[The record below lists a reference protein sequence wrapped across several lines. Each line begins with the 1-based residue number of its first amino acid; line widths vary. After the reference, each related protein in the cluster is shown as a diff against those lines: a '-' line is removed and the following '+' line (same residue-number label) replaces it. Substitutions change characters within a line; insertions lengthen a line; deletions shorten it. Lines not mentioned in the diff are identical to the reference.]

1 MCSIGSHVR
10 MNARANY
17 YASSGDGRPLT
28 HDPTVY
34 SLVLL
39 GLTLNF
45 IDIWMQS
52 FNTNYLQ
59 KTTMYGDKMS
69 EFVKKIHLTIIEHKP
84 GE

>member
-45 IDIWMQS
+45 IDSWMQ
-52 FNTNYLQ
+52 
-59 KTTMYGDKMS
+59 
-69 EFVKKIHLTIIEHKP
+69 
-84 GE
+84 